1 MTDAT
6 TLKTKPTTE
15 LETLLA
21 VIEGI
26 LQERE
31 DSQLTPVNIG
41 DSVSFDLRKNCSVT
55 GIVLGKTEK
64 RVKVQCS
71 SIKVQCSS
79 IEGVYQIATKNVVV
93 ESSAPVVADAD
104 NEEEE

>member
-6 TLKTKPTTE
+6 TLNTKPTTE

-31 DSQLTPVNIG
+31 DSTLTPV
-41 DSVSFDLRKNCSVT
+41 
-55 GIVLGKTEK
+55 KT
-64 RVKVQCS
+64 RF
-71 SIKVQCSS
+71 
-79 IEGVYQIATKNVVV
+79 Y
-93 ESSAPVVADAD
+93 
-104 NEEEE
+104 

>member
-6 TLKTKPTTE
+6 TLKTKPTPE

-41 DSVSFDLRKNCSVT
+41 DTVSFDLRKNCSVT

-64 RVKVQCS
+64 RV
-71 SIKVQCSS
+71 KVQCSS

>member
-26 LQERE
+26 LQQRE
-31 DSQLTPVNIG
+31 DSSLQEVNIG
-41 DSVSFDLRKNCSVT
+41 DAVSFDLRKNCSVA
-55 GIVLGKTEK
+55 GIVLGKTDK
-64 RVKVQCS
+64 RVKVQCLT
-71 SIKVQCSS
+71 ID
-79 IEGVYQIATKNVVV
+79 GVYQIATKNVVV
-93 ESSAPVVADAD
+93 QIAATT
-104 NEEEE
+104 EEE

>member
-6 TLKTKPTTE
+6 TLNTKPTTE

-31 DSQLTPVNIG
+31 DSTLTPVNIG
-41 DSVSFDLRKNCSVT
+41 DAVTFDLRKNCSVS

-64 RVKVQCS
+64 RVKVQCLA
-71 SIKVQCSS
+71 ID
-79 IEGVYQIATKNVVV
+79 GVYQIATKNVVV
-93 ESSAPVVADAD
+93 QIAATTDST
-104 NEEEE
+104 EEE

>member
-26 LQERE
+26 LQQRE
-31 DSQLTPVNIG
+31 DSSLQEVNIG
-41 DSVSFDLRKNCSVT
+41 DAVSFDLRKNCSVA
-55 GIVLGKTEK
+55 GIVLGKTDK
-64 RVKVQCS
+64 RVKVQCLA
-71 SIKVQCSS
+71 ID
-79 IEGVYQIATKNVVV
+79 GVYQIATKNVVV
-93 ESSAPVVADAD
+93 QIAATTDST
-104 NEEEE
+104 EEE

>member
-41 DSVSFDLRKNCSVT
+41 DTVSFDLRKNCSVT
-55 GIVLGKTEK
+55 GTVLGKTEK
-64 RVKVQCS
+64 RV
-71 SIKVQCSS
+71 KVQCSS

-93 ESSAPVVADAD
+93 ESSAPVVTDANND
-104 NEEEE
+104 EEEE

>member
-1 MTDAT
+1 MTDAN
-6 TLKTKPTTE
+6 TLKTKPTPE

-41 DSVSFDLRKNCSVT
+41 DSVSFDLRKNCSVK

-64 RVKVQCS
+64 RV
-71 SIKVQCSS
+71 KVQCSS

-93 ESSAPVVADAD
+93 ESSAPVVADAV

>member
-26 LQERE
+26 LQQRE
-31 DSQLTPVNIG
+31 DSSLQEVNIG
-41 DSVSFDLRKNCSVT
+41 DAVSFDLRKNCSVA
-55 GIVLGKTEK
+55 GIVLGKTDK
-64 RVKVQCS
+64 RVKVQCLA
-71 SIKVQCSS
+71 ID
-79 IEGVYQIATKNVVV
+79 GVYQIATKNVAVQIAATTD
-93 ESSAPVVADAD
+93 ST
-104 NEEEE
+104 EEE

>member
-1 MTDAT
+1 MTDTT
-6 TLKTKPTTE
+6 TLNTKPTTE

-31 DSQLTPVNIG
+31 DSTLTPVNIG
-41 DSVSFDLRKNCSVT
+41 DSVSFDLRKNCSVK
-55 GIVLGKTEK
+55 GVVLGKTEK
-64 RVKVQCS
+64 RV
-71 SIKVQCSS
+71 KVQCSS

-93 ESSAPVVADAD
+93 ETAAIIDST
-104 NEEEE
+104 EEE

>member
-26 LQERE
+26 LQQRE
-31 DSQLTPVNIG
+31 DSSLQEVNIG
-41 DSVSFDLRKNCSVT
+41 DAVSFGLRKNCSVA
-55 GIVLGKTEK
+55 GVVLGKTDK
-64 RVKVQCS
+64 RV
-71 SIKVQCSS
+71 KVQCSS

-93 ESSAPVVADAD
+93 ENAART
-104 NEEEE
+104 EEE

>member
-6 TLKTKPTTE
+6 TLKTKPTPE
-15 LETLLA
+15 LDTLLA

-41 DSVSFDLRKNCSVT
+41 DTVSFDLRKNCSVT

-64 RVKVQCS
+64 RV
-71 SIKVQCSS
+71 KVQCSS

>member
-26 LQERE
+26 LQQRE
-31 DSQLTPVNIG
+31 DSSLQEVNIG
-41 DSVSFDLRKNCSVT
+41 DAVSFDLRKNCSVA
-55 GIVLGKTEK
+55 GIVLGKTDK
-64 RVKVQCS
+64 RVKVQCLT
-71 SIKVQCSS
+71 ID
-79 IEGVYQIATKNVVV
+79 GVYQIATKNVAVQI
-93 ESSAPVVADAD
+93 AATT
-104 NEEEE
+104 EEE